1 MWVEINPKL
10 LLLLRRELL
19 DGFED
24 LLISEFN
31 LRHALFSLLCFR
43 GRSPGSASWCAPS
56 HEDCWNHVSKAFE
69 EIDLRP
75 FEPQ

>member
-31 LRHALFSLLCFR
+31 LQHELFSLSNNTR
-43 GRSPGSASWCAPS
+43 TGR
-56 HEDCWNHVSKAFE
+56 
-69 EIDLRP
+69 L
-75 FEPQ
+75 PQR

>member
-1 MWVEINPKL
+1 MWVEINPKP

-31 LRHALFSLLCFR
+31 LRHELVSLSDNTR
-43 GRSPGSASWCAPS
+43 TGR
-56 HEDCWNHVSKAFE
+56 
-69 EIDLRP
+69 L
-75 FEPQ
+75 PQR